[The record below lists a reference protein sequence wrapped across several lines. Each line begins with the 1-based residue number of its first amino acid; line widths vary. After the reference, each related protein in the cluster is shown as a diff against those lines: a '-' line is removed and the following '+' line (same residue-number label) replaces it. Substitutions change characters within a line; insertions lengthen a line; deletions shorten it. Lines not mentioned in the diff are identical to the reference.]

1 MLYQMFQ
8 QNPSN
13 FTLFLEYKN
22 PQIWF
27 FIFDFMHAILFS
39 PNEYTQVYVI
49 TGPMMGVT
57 VWQLT

>member
-1 MLYQMFQ
+1 MFQ

-57 VWQLT
+57 V